1 MHPDQF
7 TLINSIDTSVFERSL
22 EELRYHAEVLD
33 LMGLDASAKI
43 QIHGGGVYGDK
54 RESLK
59 RFVDRFTKIDEG
71 ITERLVVEN
80 DERSYTVE
88 DCLRIHAE
96 TGIPV
101 VFDVFHHEANNSG
114 KTIREA
120 FDLLVGTWKEKDGIP
135 IVDYSSQRSGQR
147 KGRHAQSIDPGDF
160 KKFLEETKPF
170 DFDIMLE
177 IKDKEKSALK
187 AVEIASDDPRFKS
200 VLQEAY

>member
-1 MHPDQF
+1 MP
-7 TLINSIDTSVFERSL
+7 
-22 EELRYHAEVLD
+22 
-33 LMGLDASAKI
+33 
-43 QIHGGGVYGDK
+43 K
-54 RESLK
+54 REL
-59 RFVDRFTKIDEG
+59 
-71 ITERLVVEN
+71 
-80 DERSYTVE
+80 
-88 DCLRIHAE
+88 
-96 TGIPV
+96 
-101 VFDVFHHEANNSG
+101 G